1 VLASAASGADVRVEA
16 GPDAPHRVSAVGLSN
31 GELEQL
37 GRVGPAGYPRVLAV
51 FTGEPAPDKP
61 AIAGA
66 YELDRE
72 GLHFRPRFPFVSGV
86 TYVVRLDLG
95 VSPRV
100 ERFEVA
106 GPAGQAPR
114 VIAVFPSAD
123 TLPAN
128 LLRFYV
134 HFSQPME
141 PKDAHANVRLEDG
154 DGARVP
160 LAFVEIEHG
169 LWDPRQTRLTVL
181 LHPGRIKRGVA
192 PGEKLGPPLQ
202 AGRSYRLVVDASMPD
217 AAGRPLG
224 GAFEKR
230 FAVVAPDRTPPLRT
244 GLNLVAPARDVEPLV
259 VHLPEPLDEALLHRL
274 VWVERSDG
282 RVLDGVAAVAEGETV
297 WSFRPSRAWEPGAY
311 ELRVH
316 PALEDRAGNRFDR
329 LFDRDVGASS
339 SPAPADAFA
348 LPFTVP

>member
-1 VLASAASGADVRVEA
+1 VLASHASGADVRVEA
-16 GPDAPHRVSAVGLSN
+16 GTDAPHRVSAVGLAKDER
-31 GELEQL
+31 GQLE
-37 GRVGPAGYPRVLAV
+37 RVAPAGYPAVLAV
-51 FTGEPAPDKP
+51 FTGEPEPDTP
-61 AIAGA
+61 PIAGR
-66 YELDRE
+66 YELDPE

-95 VSPRV
+95 GSPTV
-100 ERFEVA
+100 ERFDVA
-106 GPAGQAPR
+106 APGGAAPR
-114 VIAVFPSAD
+114 VTAVFPSAD
-123 TLPAN
+123 SLPEN

-141 PKDAHANVRLEDG
+141 AKDAHAHVHLEDG
-154 DGARVP
+154 DGRRLP

-181 LHPGRIKRGVA
+181 VHPGRIKRGVA
-192 PGEKLGPPLQ
+192 PGEELGPPLL

-224 GAFEKR
+224 RAFEKR
-230 FAVVAPDRTPPLRT
+230 FAVVAPDRTPPPRT
-244 GLNLVAPARDVEPLV
+244 GLKLVAPARAGDPIV
-259 VHLPEPLDEALLHRL
+259 VQLPEPLDEALLHRL

-311 ELRVH
+311 SLRVH
-316 PALEDRAGNRFDR
+316 PALEDRAGNRLER
-329 LFDRDVGASS
+329 LFDRDVGVAS